1 MACSN
6 ITSGVLNPCSSNQGG
21 LEAIFIANGPTESFV
36 ESNGTVTSITVGG
49 SALTAAYFFKFEV
62 PRTTSSITETV
73 TGDVAQGT
81 VTYAQSAVMVLNQM
95 QAATRDQ
102 LQLIFEATS
111 MIVVAKDN
119 NGRYW
124 SLGLE
129 RGAYGET
136 SANTS
141 GVAYQDANKYE
152 ITIGAI
158 EAKPMFEVDG
168 SIVEA

>member
-6 ITSGVLNPCSSNQGG
+6 ITAGVLNGCSANQGG
-21 LEAIFIANGPTESFV
+21 LEAIFIANGPQTAFV
-36 ESNGTVTSITVGG
+36 EAAGTVTSITVGG
-49 SALTAAYFFKFEV
+49 SALVPADFFKFEV

-73 TGDVAQGT
+73 TGDIQQGT
-81 VTYAQSAVMVLNQM
+81 VTYAQSAVIVLNQM
-95 QAATRDQ
+95 QASTRDQ
-102 LQLIFEATS
+102 LQLIFEATD

-124 SLGLE
+124 SIGLE

-136 SANTS
+136 PANTS
-141 GVAYQDANKYE
+141 GVAYQDANRYE

-158 EAKPMFEVDG
+158 EKHPMFEVDG
-168 SIVEA
+168 AIVEA